1 MYITYI
7 IYYYFCL
14 PLYAHL
20 LYFGAAKFSVKL
32 FSLIYFTVSVVK
44 QRNEYEKVTVTQPIK
59 TITSSTFQDINLH
72 KNPDNRAVVW

>member
-1 MYITYI
+1 M
-7 IYYYFCL
+7 
-14 PLYAHL
+14 PLCAHL
-20 LYFGAAKFSVKL
+20 LYFNAAKFSVKL

-59 TITSSTFQDINLH
+59 TITSSTFQDVNLH